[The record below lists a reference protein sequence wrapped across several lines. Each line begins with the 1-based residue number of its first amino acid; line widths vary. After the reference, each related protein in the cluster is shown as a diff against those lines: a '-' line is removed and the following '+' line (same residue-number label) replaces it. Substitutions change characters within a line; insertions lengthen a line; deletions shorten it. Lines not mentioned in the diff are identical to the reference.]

1 MNDFEAKAPFKSV
14 ATQKFKIQK
23 LAQGLS
29 EFVPIIFE
37 DQYFSVLN
45 CHVQSVLLD
54 FRFRMVSFKSL
65 QSEMQQ
71 LQERGVIHGNGQI
84 QKQNSMK
91 AGSTSNG
98 KGGTKDD

>member
-1 MNDFEAKAPFKSV
+1 M
-14 ATQKFKIQK
+14 QKFKIQK

-71 LQERGVIHGNGQI
+71 LQERGIIHNNGNGQI

-91 AGSTSNG
+91 AGGVANG